1 MSAMNFC
8 VASARSRA
16 RGSGVVVGDSPAR
29 RRWCCVTASGIWM
42 RVSEIFS
49 LFLVSGERRGEAED
63 RERVVSK
70 QGSKKRT
77 MGA

>member
-49 LFLVSGERRGEAED
+49 SFVGGGEAED

-70 QGSKKRT
+70 PGRKKRT